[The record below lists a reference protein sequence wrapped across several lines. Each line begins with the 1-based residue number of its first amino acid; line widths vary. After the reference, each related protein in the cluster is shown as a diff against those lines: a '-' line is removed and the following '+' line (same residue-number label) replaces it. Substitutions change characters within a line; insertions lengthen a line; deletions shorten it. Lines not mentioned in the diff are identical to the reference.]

1 MKHYFIGMTLLS
13 LLSLVSV
20 CDAQET
26 GSSAP
31 APTELSTTL
40 SPVAAALSEL
50 KPISGSFN
58 KDADYFIYLYSASWC
73 APCRKVMP
81 QIVSL
86 YKETLSKDKRIE
98 IVLFDLDF
106 SEEEAKKYVAHYGV
120 GFFATMGRN
129 PMVDKIPGAYQVRGI
144 PHCIAVDKNGNKI
157 FSGHAA
163 TIFHNL
169 GLLR

>member
-1 MKHYFIGMTLLS
+1 MRMFTVFAALWSGLLLS
-13 LLSLVSV
+13 PAASARI
-20 CDAQET
+20 D
-26 GSSAP
+26 AP
-31 APTELSTTL
+31 ADTTQAQTL

-50 KPISGSFN
+50 TPISGAFN

-73 APCRKVMP
+73 GPCRQVMP
-81 QIVSL
+81 QIVRL

-98 IVLFDLDF
+98 IILIDFDL
-106 SEEEAKKYVAHYGV
+106 SEEEAKKYITHYSAD
-120 GFFATMGRN
+120 FFATMGRN
-129 PMVDKIPGAYQVRGI
+129 PKVNSLPGAYQVRGI

-157 FSGHAA
+157 FSGHAS

>member
-1 MKHYFIGMTLLS
+1 MKRHLLCTALLS
-13 LLSLVSV
+13 VFLPLYTSH
-20 CDAQET
+20 AQESRAAQPET
-26 GSSAP
+26 PAAAP
-31 APTELSTTL
+31 AL

-73 APCRKVMP
+73 GPCRKVMP
-81 QIVSL
+81 QIVKL

-98 IVLFDLDF
+98 IVLLDMDF
-106 SEEEAKKYVAHYGV
+106 SEDEAKKYVAHYGV

-129 PMVDKIPGAYQVRGI
+129 PQVDKLPGAYQVRGV